1 MARDKTN
8 TIKNNELTRR
18 SFIGGIA
25 STAAAV
31 GLGRCDLLA
40 NNTPLMKKADRP
52 RPNVLLIVAD
62 QHKADVMG
70 NAGHPVAKTPWLDR
84 LAESGVRFDRA
95 YCQDA
100 ICVPSRTSFM
110 TGLYPRTTGCLDNP
124 NKPPGHDKLF
134 PLQHVFQHNGYRTG
148 CFGKRHLPNIGEL
161 ALGWDRSATTISPK
175 QDPSD
180 ENYIDWVTQRG
191 QLDAHKRDF
200 GGSHGADL
208 MSHITE
214 VREENRTST
223 YATDKTLEFLTECKD
238 EGRPFF
244 CWTNYIF
251 PHQPYTPLKK
261 WADMYP
267 PQKTELPESVS
278 EPLENLPPEMQ
289 NWRRNT
295 KRPWNLAAAAKN
307 HDLYRRY
314 VAYYYALTSE
324 VDACVGRIMDGLD
337 RLDLSDETIVIYTS
351 DHGDFVAAHG
361 MVEKCAL
368 GHNVYEDTLRI
379 PLIVAWPKRF
389 LEGAVNKSL
398 VELVDLYPTLMDLL
412 DLKRPMDAPALPGKS
427 LIRSLTENKPTG
439 RKYAVSENWNQT
451 TVITERY
458 KLGVWIDPGPIERY
472 KRRDNRQRFSDQ
484 LFDRE
489 KDPLELKNLIDDPK
503 YTNVQK
509 QLREYFDDFTSK
521 VPATGKNEIIKRT
534 QGKKQA
540 KT

>member
-8 TIKNNELTRR
+8 TIGNNELTRR
-18 SFIGGIA
+18 SFVGGIA

-40 NNTPLMKKADRP
+40 KNTPLMKKADKS

-70 NAGHPVAKTPWLDR
+70 NAGHPVVKTPRLDR
-84 LAESGVRFDRA
+84 LANSGVRFERA

-124 NKPPGHDKLF
+124 NKPPHHDKLF
-134 PLQHVFQHNGYRTG
+134 PLQHLFQRNGYRTG
-148 CFGKRHLPNIGEL
+148 CFGKRHLPHIGEL
-161 ALGWDRSATTISPK
+161 AMGWDRSATTINPR

-180 ENYIDWVTQRG
+180 ENYTDWVTKRG

-200 GGSHGADL
+200 GGSHNADL
-208 MSHITE
+208 MAHITE

-238 EGRPFF
+238 KGKPFF

-251 PHQPYTPLKK
+251 PHQPYTPLQK
-261 WADMYP
+261 WIDLYP
-267 PQKTELPESVS
+267 PEKTELPESVS

-289 NWRRNT
+289 SWRQNT

-337 RLDLSDETIVIYTS
+337 RLGLSDDTIVIYTS
-351 DHGDFVAAHG
+351 DHGEFVAAHG

-368 GHNVYEDTLRI
+368 GHNVYEDTLRV

-412 DLKRPMDAPALPGKS
+412 NLKRPKDARELPGKS
-427 LIRSLTENKPTG
+427 LIPSLTENKPTG
-439 RKYAVSENWNQT
+439 RKYAVSENWNQA

-458 KLGVWIDPGPIERY
+458 KLGLWIDPGPIPRY
-472 KRRDNRQRFSDQ
+472 KRRDNRQRFPNQ

-489 KDPLELKNLIDDPK
+489 IDPKETNNLIDNPK
-503 YTNVQK
+503 YANVQK
-509 QLREYFDDFTSK
+509 QLRKYFNDFTSRIA
-521 VPATGKNEIIKRT
+521 PTGKMELVNRT
-534 QGKKQA
+534 SR
-540 KT
+540 

>member
-1 MARDKTN
+1 
-8 TIKNNELTRR
+8 
-18 SFIGGIA
+18 
-25 STAAAV
+25 
-31 GLGRCDLLA
+31 
-40 NNTPLMKKADRP
+40 MKKAGRSKA
-52 RPNVLLIVAD
+52 NVLFIVAD
-62 QHKADVMG
+62 QHNADVMG
-70 NAGHPVAKTPWLDR
+70 NGGHPVVKTPRLDR

-110 TGLYPRTTGCLDNP
+110 TGLYPRTTGCVDNG
-124 NKPPGHDKLF
+124 NKPPNHDTLY
-134 PLQHVFQHNGYRTG
+134 PLQDVFRRNGYRTG

-161 ALGWDRSATTISPK
+161 ALGWDRSATTIK
-175 QDPSD
+175 DPSD
-180 ENYIDWVTQRG
+180 ENYYDWVTERG

-200 GGSHGADL
+200 GGSHDADL
-208 MSHITE
+208 MSRITE

-223 YATDKTLEFLTECKD
+223 YATDKTLEFLKQCKD
-238 EGRPFF
+238 QGKPFF

-251 PHQPYTPLKK
+251 PHQPYTPLQK

-267 PQKTELPESVS
+267 PEKTELPESVS

-289 NWRRNT
+289 SWRRNT
-295 KRPWNLAAAAKN
+295 QRPWNLGTAAKD

-337 RLDLSDETIVIYTS
+337 QLGLSDDTILIYTS
-351 DHGDFVAAHG
+351 DHGEFVAAHG

-368 GHNVYEDTLRI
+368 GHNVYEDTLRV

-398 VELVDLYPTLMDLL
+398 VELIDLYPTLTDLL
-412 DLKRPMDAPALPGKS
+412 DLKRPKNAPELPGKS
-427 LIRSLTENKPTG
+427 LIPSLTENKPTG
-439 RKYAVSENWNQT
+439 RKYAVSENWNQA

-458 KLGVWIDPGPIERY
+458 KLGAWIDPGPIPKY
-472 KRRDNRQRFSDQ
+472 KRRDNRERFDDQ

-489 KDPLELKNLIDDPK
+489 KDLFELKNLIDDPK
-503 YTNVQK
+503 YTSVRK
-509 QLREYFDDFTSK
+509 ELRAYLDEWSHST
-521 VPATGKNEIIKRT
+521 PNTGKRQYVSNWVST
-534 QGKKQA
+534 QER
-540 KT
+540 

>member
-1 MARDKTN
+1 MVGDNK
-8 TIKNNELTRR
+8 ITRR
-18 SFIGGIA
+18 SFVGGIA
-25 STAAAV
+25 STAAVV
-31 GLGRCDLLA
+31 GLGRCNLLA
-40 NNTPLMKKADRP
+40 KNTDRP
-52 RPNVLLIVAD
+52 RPNVLFIVAD
-62 QHKADVMG
+62 QHNADVMG
-70 NAGHPVAKTPWLDR
+70 NAGHPVVKTPHLDR

-95 YCQDA
+95 YCQDG

-124 NKPPGHDKLF
+124 NKPPHHDRLF
-134 PLQHVFQHNGYRTG
+134 PLQQVFQHNGYRTG
-148 CFGKRHLPNIGEL
+148 CFGKRHLPHIGEL

-200 GGSHGADL
+200 GGSHDADL
-208 MSHITE
+208 MSHITD

-223 YATDKTLEFLTECKD
+223 YATDKTLGFLTECRDQGK
-238 EGRPFF
+238 PFF

-261 WADMYP
+261 WADLYP
-267 PQKTELPESVS
+267 PEKTELPESVS

-295 KRPWNLAAAAKN
+295 RRPWNLSVAAKD

-337 RLDLSDETIVIYTS
+337 RLGLSDDTIVIYTS

-368 GHNVYEDTLRI
+368 GHNVYEDTLRV
-379 PLIVAWPKRF
+379 PLIVAWPRRF
-389 LEGAVNKSL
+389 LQGAVNKSL
-398 VELVDLYPTLMDLL
+398 AELVDLYPTLMDLL
-412 DLKRPMDAPALPGKS
+412 DLKRPKDAPELPGKS
-427 LIRSLTENKPTG
+427 LISSLTENKPTG
-439 RKYAVSENWNQT
+439 RKYAVSENWNQA

-458 KLGVWIDPGPIERY
+458 KLGVWIDPGPIGKY
-472 KRRDNRQRFSDQ
+472 KRRDNRQRFGDQ

-503 YTNVQK
+503 YTSVRK
-509 QLREYFDDFTSK
+509 QLRAYLDEWSDST
-521 VPATGKNEIIKRT
+521 ANTGKRQYVSNWISRQER
-534 QGKKQA
+534 
-540 KT
+540 

>member
-1 MARDKTN
+1 MAPDKAKMIRN
-8 TIKNNELTRR
+8 DELTRR
-18 SFIGGIA
+18 SFVRGIA

-31 GLGRCDLLA
+31 GLGGCDLLA
-40 NNTPLMKKADRP
+40 KNTPLMKKADRS

-70 NAGHPVAKTPWLDR
+70 NAGHPVVKTPRLDR
-84 LAESGVRFDRA
+84 LAASGVRFDRA

-110 TGLYPRTTGCLDNP
+110 TGLYPRTTGCVDNP
-124 NKPPGHDKLF
+124 NKPPYHDRLF
-134 PLQHVFQHNGYRTG
+134 PLQQVFQSNGYRTG

-161 ALGWDRSATTISPK
+161 ALGWDRSATTINPR

-200 GGSHGADL
+200 GGSHDADL

-223 YATDKTLEFLTECKD
+223 YATNKTLEFMTECRDQGK
-238 EGRPFF
+238 PFF

-251 PHQPYTPLKK
+251 PHQPYTPLRK

-267 PQKTELPESVS
+267 PEKTELPKSVS

-295 KRPWNLAAAAKN
+295 KRPWNLGTAAKD

-337 RLDLSDETIVIYTS
+337 RLGLRDDTIVIYTA

-368 GHNVYEDTLRI
+368 GHNVYEDTLRV
-379 PLIVAWPKRF
+379 PLIIAWPKRF

-412 DLKRPMDAPALPGKS
+412 DLKRPKDAPELPGKS
-427 LIRSLTENKPTG
+427 LISSLRENKPTG
-439 RKYAVSENWNQT
+439 RKYAVSENWNQV

-458 KLGVWIDPGPIERY
+458 KLGVWIDPGPIDKY
-472 KRRDNRQRFSDQ
+472 KRRDNRHRFPDQ

-489 KDPLELKNLIDDPK
+489 KDPNETTNLIDQ
-503 YTNVQK
+503 TNYAKVQS
-509 QLREYFDDFTSK
+509 QLKEHFNDFKSR
-521 VPATGKNEIIKRT
+521 VPATGKMELINETKINK
-534 QGKKQA
+534 GLS
-540 KT
+540 